1 MCLKQARGGK
11 TADTKAE
18 SQQPE
23 LRTDHCQTHRAQ
35 VRRKPGV
42 INILLRAVWIAKALK
57 SLPWPVS
64 KGTDAAK
71 CIQGRKR
78 HILVDT
84 MGLLLVV
91 VVTAANVPE
100 REGAKLILASLTGSC
115 KKLRRIWV
123 DGGYRGQ
130 EYSA

>member
-1 MCLKQARGGK
+1 MRLA
-11 TADTKAE
+11 TATPHNFPPYQMIYGYCRRWTKDGTWERIHDT
-18 SQQPE
+18 
-23 LRTDHCQTHRAQ
+23 LRAQ

-57 SLPWPVS
+57 PLPWPVS

-100 REGAKLILASLTGSC
+100 REGGEINPGVT
-115 KKLRRIWV
+115 
-123 DGGYRGQ
+123 DGQ
-130 EYSA
+130 L